1 MRISDW
7 SSDVCSSDL
16 TRKASVMHAA
26 LAAGAHLVNDVSA
39 LLWDDRALDLVVR
52 AGCPVIL
59 MHSPD
64 PAKGPHG
71 GNGYADV
78 LTEVFDWLE
87 TRIDAVVAAGV
98 DRAKLIADP
107 GIGFGKSL
115 SDNLAPLHGL
125 SPFPAL
131 GCPLLSGPPPPPQ
144 LRALSNR
151 RPPA

>member
-1 MRISDW
+1 
-7 SSDVCSSDL
+7 
-16 TRKASVMHAA
+16 MHAA
-26 LAAGAHLVNDVSA
+26 LAAGAHLVNEVSA
-39 LLWDDRALDLVVR
+39 LRGDERALELVVR

-98 DRAKLIADP
+98 DRAKIIADP

-115 SDNLAPLHGL
+115 ADTLA
-125 SPFPAL
+125 
-131 GCPLLSGPPPPPQ
+131 LLRSEE
-144 LRALSNR
+144 R
-151 RPPA
+151 RVGKECGSKCRTRWAPDKIKKKKTNS

>member
-1 MRISDW
+1 MFFFF
-7 SSDVCSSDL
+7 SSRRRHTRCALVTGVHVCSSDL
-16 TRKASVMHAA
+16 LRAAGTPISIDTRKASVMHAA

-78 LTEVFDWLE
+78 LTEE
-87 TRIDAVVAAGV
+87 IG
-98 DRAKLIADP
+98 RA
-107 GIGFGKSL
+107 
-115 SDNLAPLHGL
+115 HV
-125 SPFPAL
+125 
-131 GCPLLSGPPPPPQ
+131 
-144 LRALSNR
+144 
-151 RPPA
+151 